1 MLVEISDKT
10 LDRLTKWA
18 ELEKACDVT
27 SIEQWN
33 DVKMK
38 AMFTCTSLSH
48 DIGLQQISSEISAPE
63 IIPGTIDALNSIT
76 IGNKEEQQ

>member
-10 LDRLTKWA
+10 LERLTKWT

-38 AMFTCTSLSH
+38 AMFACTSLSH
-48 DIGLQQISSEISAPE
+48 DIGLQQINNEISAPE
-63 IIPGTIDALNSIT
+63 IIPGTTDALNAIT
-76 IGNKEEQQ
+76 ISNKD